1 MLVICKGLGNRE
13 LLVRWELKDG
23 VISLIGQYK
32 ASGML
37 GTQGWHDLTCF
48 YLRNNS
54 SYSMEK
60 GLKRSKSRP
69 AGDCLRNQGKADGS
83 FWKDE

>member
-1 MLVICKGLGNRE
+1 V
-13 LLVRWELKDG
+13 V
-23 VISLIGQYK
+23 SLTGQYK

-37 GTQGWHDLTCF
+37 GTQGWHDLTYF

-60 GLKRSKSRP
+60 GLKRSKP
-69 AGDCLRNQGKADGS
+69 AGDCLRNQGKDDGNL
-83 FWKDE
+83 D